1 MKLGQVIKI
10 EQRGIAEYDRL
21 ATGCRSRPAASKINK
36 TASMRSP
43 RWGRSFDRGGTN
55 PVVGPWNGRVRSP
68 PRALT
73 ELGRPQTSPS
83 WGRFFNSRKAALL
96 LARQHF
102 QILDV
107 AVSLVG

>member
-43 RWGRSFDRGGTN
+43 RWAVLLTGGERILLSALGM
-55 PVVGPWNGRVRSP
+55 VGCAR
-68 PRALT
+68 
-73 ELGRPQTSPS
+73 RPE
-83 WGRFFNSRKAALL
+83 R
-96 LARQHF
+96 
-102 QILDV
+102 
-107 AVSLVG
+107 